1 MSKRKIKTRYRSSI
15 KGLNIYDGLNIYGFK
30 DYGLNY
36 HAPFNVEAMNDM
48 INNDPQLSLQ
58 NATPLE
64 VEGKGFG
71 SLGSALKGGL
81 MSGAFNGVAGSI
93 GSSIGSAIG
102 GGLHSGA
109 GDAIGGLSK
118 VASAIPGPW
127 GAVASAGLGII
138 GGGVNALIGSKLN
151 QENINAV
158 NSKIG
163 KLNSMTANAN
173 SFDTLSNT
181 WGSTDFGSKF
191 SKNYIGKDGA
201 WSNKAKKKWKELRE
215 KQELASAYAENTLID
230 NAENLAETTMN
241 NLEANYAA
249 YGGNLFDNGGPMF
262 NPFTKRWY
270 NPNGSLLGSTKK
282 NPKGKTVFSKSYGST
297 EYTSDGFAVNYD
309 KKHHEIGRTKGTQTP
324 SIQDSK
330 GRRNVEEQTYF
341 DRDKELSD
349 SVKVISKR
357 YGLNPNLVASRL
369 AREGLDV
376 AINNYNITGGNALAS
391 EALGISGPH
400 YGLNDIHTD
409 IQSGLAKIREPWVTY
424 NSVDFTNEKGRQ
436 THSGIFENMGGIISA
451 TAAELEGRRNA
462 IKKAHPNMNS
472 TQLDAAA
479 SAAFNRGLPAVLSD
493 LKEGSANYLSKYKPF
508 INLKAFG
515 GDLQTHGA
523 SFPTGITTID
533 NGGSHEENPYEGV
546 FMGIGSN
553 GKPNLVEE
561 GETIYDNFVFSDRLT
576 VPQSLRTKYKLRGNK
591 DMTFSDAVKQLSKSA
606 KERPNDPIT
615 KDTMKEV
622 LPEFMQAQNVA
633 KDEYNMK
640 NEYSKGG
647 NLFAMDGDMDS
658 QTRKFKGMFESPIDL
673 KSYVINP
680 QGIPE
685 PEPSPVIPY
694 RIDGEYENNNLT
706 STKKDNNSTNHRHA
720 TTSDLRYAP
729 AIGKG
734 LMLLQNIFNKPD
746 YSNANTIYNEANNL
760 GKVNT
765 VGFNPLG
772 NYLTY
777 RPMDRNYYI
786 NKMNAES
793 SAARRAIINNS
804 GGNRG
809 RAMAGILAGDYNAL
823 GKLGDFAR
831 SAEEYNNKQRQDV
844 ATFNRG
850 TDQYNSEG
858 ALKADMANQA
868 AINNASMARFEG
880 ITRALQMR
888 DALDTARNAAI
899 ASNYS
904 GLFEDLG
911 NIGIDEYNRA
921 DRDWMI
927 RNVYPTL
934 SEKPQEWSDKDWE
947 DYKKGRSTTSNKSSK
962 STTSKSSK

>member
-15 KGLNIYDGLNIYGFK
+15 KGLNIYDGLN
-30 DYGLNY
+30 Y

-48 INNDPQLSLQ
+48 INNDPQLQLQ
-58 NATPLE
+58 NANPLE
-64 VEGKGFG
+64 VEGKGIG

-127 GAVASAGLGII
+127 GAIASAGLGIV
-138 GGGVNALIGSKLN
+138 GGGVNALVGSKLN

-201 WSNKAKKKWKELRE
+201 WSNNKAKKKWKELRE

-230 NAENLAETTMN
+230 NAENLAEATMN

-249 YGGNLFDNGGPMF
+249 YGGNLFDKGGPMF

-270 NPNGSLLGSTKK
+270 NPNGSLLGSTKR
-282 NPKGKTVFSKSYGST
+282 NPEGKTVFPKSYGST

-369 AREGLDV
+369 AREGLDS
-376 AINNYNITGGNALAS
+376 AINDYNITGGNSLAS
-391 EALGISGPH
+391 EALGIGGPH
-400 YGLNDIHTD
+400 YGLDDIHTD

-424 NSVDFTNEKGRQ
+424 NSIDFINEKGRQ
-436 THSGIFENMGGIISA
+436 THSGIFKNMGGIISA

-493 LKEGSANYLSKYKPF
+493 LKKGTANYLSNYKPF

-622 LPEFMQAQNVA
+622 LPEFMQAQTTA
-633 KDEYNMK
+633 RDEYNMK
-640 NEYSKGG
+640 NKYSKGG
-647 NLFAMDGDMDS
+647 NLFAIKGDMEIQPMGFRSIEAMNQAPKLNIKETPKPTSVNVFSVLPPLVDEDDKGA
-658 QTRKFKGMFESPIDL
+658 KFFNL
-673 KSYVINP
+673 HN
-680 QGIPE
+680 GITP
-685 PEPSPVIPY
+685 
-694 RIDGEYENNNLT
+694 
-706 STKKDNNSTNHRHA
+706 TKKDNDSTNHRHA

-772 NYLTY
+772 SYLTY

-880 ITRALQMR
+880 ITKALQMR

-947 DYKKGRSTTSNKSSK
+947 DYKKSHSTTSSKSSK

>member
-15 KGLNIYDGLNIYGFK
+15 KGLNIYDGLN
-30 DYGLNY
+30 D
-36 HAPFNVEAMNDM
+36 HAPFNVETMNDM
-48 INNDPQLSLQ
+48 INNDSQLQLQ

-64 VEGKGFG
+64 VEGKGIG

-93 GSSIGSAIG
+93 GSGIGSAIG

-270 NPNGSLLGSTKK
+270 NSNGSLLGSTKR
-282 NPKGKTVFSKSYGST
+282 NPEGKTVFPKPYGST

-330 GRRNVEEQTYF
+330 GRRNVEEQAYF

-391 EALGISGPH
+391 EALGISGPY
-400 YGLNDIHTD
+400 YGLDDIHTD

-546 FMGIGSN
+546 FMGMGSN

-640 NEYSKGG
+640 NKYSKGG
-647 NLFAMDGDMDS
+647 NLFAIKGGMEIQPMGVFRPIEEMYQAPKLNIGETQKPNSVNVFPALPPLVNEEDKGA
-658 QTRKFKGMFESPIDL
+658 KFFNLHNGITPI
-673 KSYVINP
+673 
-680 QGIPE
+680 
-685 PEPSPVIPY
+685 
-694 RIDGEYENNNLT
+694 
-706 STKKDNNSTNHRHA
+706 KKDNNSTNHRHA

-786 NKMNAES
+786 NKMNDES